1 MGYTSTTSTGGGGG
15 EEPTNT
21 VKDKLKAGAVAIGT
35 AGAHAPGSP
44 VVAGA
49 APWHCCPAAGTAL
62 RS

>member
-35 AGAHAPGSP
+35 AGAHARRTE
-44 VVAGA
+44 
-49 APWHCCPAAGTAL
+49 CPE
-62 RS
+62 